1 MSKTSFFS
9 QNKQTGCPGKDKA
22 FSRIL
27 YGICFFHAVVQE
39 RKKFGSLGWNIMYE
53 FNDSDL
59 HISVK
64 QLQMLLIQY
73 EKIPY
78 TAICYLTGECNYG
91 GRVTDAWD
99 RRLIVSI
106 LANFVNDSS
115 VNDMT
120 YQFADD
126 KMFALPRKVEHREV
140 VKYIGETLPNAP
152 SPEVYGLHTNA
163 GITRDL
169 NMSNLLLDTM
179 TLTQDRMGGGG
190 GDSGG
195 TESLATVV
203 ADIVHKLPPNFD
215 IEVVEEKYPIDY
227 NESMNTVL
235 VQEMKR
241 FNKLLAVIRVTSVNL
256 SKSIEGVIVQTI
268 ELESIANS
276 IAIKKTPKEWMKF
289 SYPSLKPVASYV
301 QDFVDRLNWL
311 QRWYEVGKPNTFWLP
326 GFFFTQ
332 AFLTAAMQNYARKYH
347 IPIDTLCYDFT
358 VLKVHT

>member
-1 MSKTSFFS
+1 
-9 QNKQTGCPGKDKA
+9 
-22 FSRIL
+22 
-27 YGICFFHAVVQE
+27 
-39 RKKFGSLGWNIMYE
+39 MYE

-106 LANFVNDSS
+106 LANFVNDAS

-179 TLTQDRMGGGG
+179 TMTQDKMGGGG

-195 TESLATVV
+195 AESLASVV

-215 IEVVEEKYPIDY
+215 IEVVEQKYPIDY

-301 QDFVDRLNWL
+301 QDFVDRLLWL
-311 QRWYEVGKPNTFWLP
+311 HKWYEVGKPNVFWLP

-332 AFLTAAMQNYARKYH
+332 AFLTAAMQNYARKYR
-347 IPIDTLCYDFT
+347 IPIDTLCYDFS
-358 VLKVHT
+358 VLKVFT